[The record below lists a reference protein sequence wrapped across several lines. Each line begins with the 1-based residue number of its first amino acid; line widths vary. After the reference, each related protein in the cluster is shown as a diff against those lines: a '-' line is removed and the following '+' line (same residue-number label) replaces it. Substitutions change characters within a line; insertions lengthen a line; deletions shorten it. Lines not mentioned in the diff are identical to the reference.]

1 MIAAASL
8 GRKFGSFT
16 AVEDISLTIE
26 RGEIFGFLGP
36 NGAGKTT
43 TIRMLTGLISPS
55 TGTARVDELDVT
67 ILKNIPQIHRNVGV
81 LPEVP
86 GLYENLTA
94 YRNLDFY
101 GRLYGMQD
109 PKLRDRIM
117 TLMQTFELWD
127 RRDDAVQTFSKG
139 MKQKIAII
147 RCLLHDPEYLFLD
160 EPVSGLDPEAS
171 KTVRDFILELK
182 KSGKT
187 VILSTHDLDDA
198 DRLCDRVA
206 VIRKNLLAL
215 DTPSNLR
222 NRMFKRTVVFHLKD
236 VDDAIAQKL
245 KTTFPF
251 VLAAVRSGNKLVL
264 DLDNPEDDNPE
275 ILEFLVKSGYKV
287 QFVGE
292 IRHSLEEVYLKLV
305 NEN

>member
-1 MIAAASL
+1 LIVATDLTRS
-8 GRKFGSFT
+8 FGSFT
-16 AVEDISLTIE
+16 AVEDLSLTIE

-55 TGTARVDELDVT
+55 KGNARVDDLDVT
-67 ILKNIPQIHRNVGV
+67 RLQNIPQIHKNVGV

-86 GLYENLTA
+86 GLYENLSA

-101 GRLYGMQD
+101 GRLYGLRD
-109 PKLRDRIM
+109 PKLRERIES
-117 TLMQTFELWD
+117 LMQTFELWD
-127 RRDDAVQTFSKG
+127 RREDQIQTFSKG

-182 KSGKT
+182 KGGKT
-187 VILSTHDLDDA
+187 VILSTHNLDDA

-215 DTPSNLR
+215 DTPLNLR
-222 NRMFKRTVVFHLKD
+222 TRMFKRTVVFHLKE
-236 VDDAIAQKL
+236 VDDAAIQKV
-245 KTTFPF
+245 KTLSF
-251 VLAAVRSGNKLVL
+251 VQSTERSENKLVL
-264 DLDNPEDDNPE
+264 DLDDPEDNNPEVIE
-275 ILEFLVKSGYKV
+275 LLVKNGYKV

-305 NEN
+305 NN

>member
-1 MIAAASL
+1 MIVASSL
-8 GRKFGSFT
+8 GRDFGSFT
-16 AVEDISLTIE
+16 AVEGLTFTIDHS
-26 RGEIFGFLGP
+26 EIFGFLGP

-43 TIRMLTGLISPS
+43 TIRMLTGLISP
-55 TGTARVDELDVT
+55 TRGEAEVDDLDVSK
-67 ILKNIPQIHRNVGV
+67 LENLPKIHRNIGF

-86 GLYENLTA
+86 GLYESLSA

-101 GRLYGMQD
+101 GKLYGLKD
-109 PKLRDRIM
+109 PKLHNRIA

-127 RRDDAVQTFSKG
+127 RRDDSVQTFSKG

-171 KTVRDFILELK
+171 KTVRDFILDLK
-182 KSGKT
+182 KDGKT
-187 VILSTHDLDDA
+187 VILSTHNLDDA

-215 DTPSNLR
+215 DTPRNLR
-222 NRMFKRTVVFHLKD
+222 TKMFNRTVVFHLKAA
-236 VDDAIAQKL
+236 DDGAVQKL
-245 KTTFPF
+245 ASLPF
-251 VLAAVRSGNKLVL
+251 VQRVERSENKLIV
-264 DLDNPEDDNPE
+264 DLEDPEDNNPE
-275 ILEFLVKSGYKV
+275 ILELLVKNGYKV

-292 IRHSLEEVYLKLV
+292 VRHSLEEVYLKLV
-305 NEN
+305 SK